1 MFTLF
6 KFSSPVIIGVSFLLF
21 GCGFIPPSVLGGDEN
36 IALETTPVNSISQG
50 QNLPIGAKLL
60 INQEIIELEVAQ
72 TPQQQ
77 QIGLMYRDFL
87 PPNRGMLFP
96 FNPPQTVSFWMKNVS
111 IPLDMIFVSEGIVKH
126 IVTAPPCND
135 ENCPLYNSTVAID
148 QVIELAGNRTEELGI
163 KVGDKISI
171 EFLEENQQN

>member
-1 MFTLF
+1 ML
-6 KFSSPVIIGVSFLLF
+6 KLSSSVIIAISFVLF
-21 GCGFIPPSVLGGDEN
+21 GCDFVPSSVSGSDEN
-36 IALETTPVNSISQG
+36 ISSETIPVNTISQG
-50 QNLPIGAKLL
+50 QNLPISAKLL

-111 IPLDMIFVSEGIVKH
+111 IPLDMIFVSEGVVKH
-126 IVTAPPCND
+126 TVTAPPCD
-135 ENCPLYNSTVAID
+135 VEPCPLYNSNVSID
-148 QVIELAGNRTEELGI
+148 QVIELAENRTKELGI

-171 EFLEENQQN
+171 EFMEVKEK